1 MIVNFLDRILQMLE
15 RSNKLAV
22 LVSYVDW
29 RGAFDTHDLTFTI
42 NKFIKLGVRSSPI
55 PLMIDYLKTGR

>member
-15 RSNKLAV
+15 RSNKSAV
-22 LVSYVDW
+22 LASYVDW

-42 NKFIKLGVRSSPI
+42 NKFIKLGVRSSLI
-55 PLMIDYLKTGR
+55 LLMIDYLKTGR